1 MGPFR
6 VRNDGEQVVRNPWT
20 WNRIANIIYLDAPA
34 GVGYSY
40 YNATRKVF
48 NDDEVAQ
55 DNFDALK
62 LWFTKFPERKG
73 NELYVMGESYGGTYV
88 PMLSAKITEASD
100 VFPNFKGMLIGNGCV
115 DDKINFNTNINYQYY
130 HAVVDE
136 SDRLQCEGHSST
148 RSRTGSLSCG

>member
-20 WNRIANIIYLDAPA
+20 WNRNLREPSRTFSTFLSQIANIIYLDAPA

-136 SDRLQCEGHSST
+136 R
-148 RSRTGSLSCG
+148 